1 MSLSAE
7 DLAAL
12 ERRATELGYAFDDPA
27 TIAKRLASWA
37 KANLGERV
45 SSALWITAKRERDE
59 GIFIEVRELTLAKRL
74 EVRLGGLLGEWSAGL
89 GATTDLAT
97 LDNGVTV
104 AVGAGAVVRYDNLRD
119 VVPVAVVSLR
129 F

>member
-1 MSLSAE
+1 MALSAA
-7 DLAAL
+7 DLQAIAQ
-12 ERRATELGYAFDDPA
+12 RATELGRAFDDPA
-27 TIAKRLASWA
+27 AIAKRLAEWA

-74 EVRLGGLLGEWSAGL
+74 KVRLGGLLGEWSAGI

-104 AVGAGAVVRYDNLRD
+104 AVGAGAIVRFNNLSD
-119 VVPVAVVSLR
+119 VAPVAVVSIR